1 MTTDKPTLHD
11 NVRLLERILERVES
25 IDRNVEE
32 ILDWLSDHLEGDYSW
47 YENNDSENNH
57 DTDNGYG

>member
-1 MTTDKPTLHD
+1 M
-11 NVRLLERILERVES
+11 RLLERILERVES